1 MQWDEGPDLSL
12 FSEGRA
18 CYRAPLAYLV
28 ESFSIHADDDGHP
41 GRKSRFLLNVVGRDY
56 GFYPVHTF
64 RRVVIGGQW
73 SDAWFTYTLAVS
85 VMIAPCGFPG
95 AAGEHG
101 PGAQPPRNV
110 RGDRRK
116 AGAALMKYSVFLSQ
130 LVYVEVELEAE
141 DPTDAAQR
149 VVLAAATEMD
159 FLQRHPDYMIDE
171 LEAEVVTVADKTAV
185 NADSITM
192 ADYNSK
198 VVLFDA

>member
-1 MQWDEGPDLSL
+1 
-12 FSEGRA
+12 
-18 CYRAPLAYLV
+18 
-28 ESFSIHADDDGHP
+28 
-41 GRKSRFLLNVVGRDY
+41 
-56 GFYPVHTF
+56 
-64 RRVVIGGQW
+64 
-73 SDAWFTYTLAVS
+73 
-85 VMIAPCGFPG
+85 
-95 AAGEHG
+95 
-101 PGAQPPRNV
+101 
-110 RGDRRK
+110 
-116 AGAALMKYSVFLSQ
+116 MKYSVFLSQ

-198 VVLFDA
+198 VVLFDAETVNSWLGELSGHPMLTEEGRRALGEL

>member
-1 MQWDEGPDLSL
+1 VAQRTTTGMDQFNDVLGRGGMYELVDIPLSGRIVQAPGITAVTVQWDEGPDLSL

-85 VMIAPCGFPG
+85 VMIAPCGFFQ
-95 AAGEHG
+95 
-101 PGAQPPRNV
+101 AQLANMDPVPSPRE
-110 RGDRRK
+110 
-116 AGAALMKYSVFLSQ
+116 MSV
-130 LVYVEVELEAE
+130 VIGGK
-141 DPTDAAQR
+141 
-149 VVLAAATEMD
+149 LARP
-159 FLQRHPDYMIDE
+159 L
-171 LEAEVVTVADKTAV
+171 
-185 NADSITM
+185 
-192 ADYNSK
+192 
-198 VVLFDA
+198 